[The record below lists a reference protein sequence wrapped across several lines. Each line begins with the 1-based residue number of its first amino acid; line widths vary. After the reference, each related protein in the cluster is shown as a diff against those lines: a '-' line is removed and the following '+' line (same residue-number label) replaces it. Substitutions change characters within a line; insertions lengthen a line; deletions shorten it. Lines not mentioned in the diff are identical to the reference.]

1 MVAGLPP
8 ICAPEHAESVLHA
21 MSVMVLVN
29 LPGPSTE
36 GGAGRTVMRA
46 WVGFRIS
53 TVLVVASTA
62 APLTTRCAKSVPPVG
77 PVTVAMTVRAAGIGE
92 PVPAA
97 AKPMLAGVT
106 TNCCPAVPGF
116 GGGLS
121 SPPPWQPATRHAT
134 STAAIARVLI
144 FPEEDIDGSRRKIG
158 S

>member
-21 MSVMVLVN
+21 MSVMVLAN

-36 GGAGRTVMRA
+36 GDAGTTAMRA
-46 WVGFRIS
+46 WGVFRIS
-53 TVLVVASTA
+53 TGLVAASPA
-62 APLTTRCAKSVPPVG
+62 APLTTRCAKGVPPVG

-97 AKPMLAGVT
+97 AEPMLAGGT
-106 TNCCPAVPGF
+106 TNCGPAVPGF

-134 STAAIARVLI
+134 STAATARVLI
-144 FPEEDIDGSRRKIG
+144 FAEEYIDGS
-158 S
+158 

>member
-36 GGAGRTVMRA
+36 GDAGRTVMRA

-53 TVLVVASTA
+53 TVLVVAWTA
-62 APLTTRCAKSVPPVG
+62 APLTTGGGKGFPGVGRGTVPVP
-77 PVTVAMTVRAAGIGE
+77 AAAAGIGE

-134 STAAIARVLI
+134 STAATARVLI
-144 FPEEDIDGSRRKIG
+144 FAEEYIDGS
-158 S
+158 